1 MTRKIKQIDKI
12 KANPKDV
19 KFSDLVILLKEFGF
33 DLKRIKGSHHVYNR
47 DDVTFVVPVH
57 KNRIKEIYVRRVL
70 SLIEKFED

>member
-57 KNRIKEIYVRRVL
+57 KNRIKEIYVKRIL

>member
-47 DDVTFVVPVH
+47 DDVTFIVPVH
-57 KNRIKEIYVRRVL
+57 KNRIKEIYVKRIL